1 MYAEIFLHN
10 NSTKNTNSHPNPNPT
25 TKQHA
30 IVNIYLN
37 IVTRPT
43 YPDKFMRDLLLHSVQ
58 LEVVIVTVPTVA
70 SMQFVSGLRR
80 SFYDAFF
87 VFSTLRVSLTADIII
102 IIIIIVQRV
111 EYEQTNNTVHR
122 K

>member
-80 SFYDAFF
+80 SFYDAFLYF
-87 VFSTLRVSLTADIII
+87 RRYV
-102 IIIIIVQRV
+102 
-111 EYEQTNNTVHR
+111 
-122 K
+122 